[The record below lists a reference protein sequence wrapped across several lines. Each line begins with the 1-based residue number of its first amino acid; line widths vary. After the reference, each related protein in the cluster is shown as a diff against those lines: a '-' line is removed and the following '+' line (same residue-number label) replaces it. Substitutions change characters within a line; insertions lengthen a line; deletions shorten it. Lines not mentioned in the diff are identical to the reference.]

1 LEYVLSIRKPLP
13 WSYEYPHPAVATD
26 IAIFTVRAGSLL
38 LLLVERGGEPF
49 KGMWALPGGFLLP
62 DENVEACARRESL
75 EETGVEALDLEHV
88 GIFSNP
94 DRDPRERVIS
104 IAYLTLLREDLVS
117 PMAGSDAS
125 YVEWHKISD
134 LPPLAFDH
142 AEIVEK
148 ALEKLRSGIDDLLLN
163 LMPVRF
169 TMRQLLEAQEA
180 VVGREVD
187 RRNFNKTWINTGLLL
202 STGEEERGAHRPARY
217 FTRAPHG

>member
-1 LEYVLSIRKPLP
+1 
-13 WSYEYPHPAVATD
+13 
-26 IAIFTVRAGSLL
+26 
-38 LLLVERGGEPF
+38 
-49 KGMWALPGGFLLP
+49 
-62 DENVEACARRESL
+62 
-75 EETGVEALDLEHV
+75 
-88 GIFSNP
+88 
-94 DRDPRERVIS
+94 
-104 IAYLTLLREDLVS
+104 
-117 PMAGSDAS
+117 
-125 YVEWHKISD
+125 
-134 LPPLAFDH
+134 LAFDH